1 MTFIRRVL
9 NKNTGNY
16 YVYEIRSYREKGT
29 KKVKQESTYLGIEVE
44 KNGKKEIIPPK
55 RKRTGLREILDH
67 GTHMALLKVA
77 TEFKLEVQ

>member
-44 KNGKKEIIPPK
+44 KNGKKEII
-55 RKRTGLREILDH
+55 TDFREPFMFQKIL
-67 GTHMALLKVA
+67 GP
-77 TEFKLEVQ
+77 